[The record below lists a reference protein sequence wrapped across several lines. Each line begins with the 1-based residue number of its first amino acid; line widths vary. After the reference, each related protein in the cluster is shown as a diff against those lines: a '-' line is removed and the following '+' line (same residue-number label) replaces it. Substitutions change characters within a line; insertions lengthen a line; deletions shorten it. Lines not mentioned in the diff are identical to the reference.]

1 MRKGNAKGGA
11 EMTVRPGTHYEAM
24 DVDTP
29 PRPSAS
35 FPPSATQTADPFHFS
50 DQANAFSAAS
60 APPHPLAFDAGGFH
74 PKEAFGLADEPAIQE
89 ISMTADDGPS
99 EILDDSADKQGLE
112 VMLRED
118 EGESKSRKG
127 SGQAKKR
134 TSRRRK
140 PTTDDEG
147 TDASDADDSG
157 SGPGF
162 LDVLKAKKGRRA
174 GDSQFSF
181 QVHHHHA
188 PQGGISPGVPGLDAA
203 TAVQPPPERW
213 LRKSTPYVLLG

>member
-1 MRKGNAKGGA
+1 
-11 EMTVRPGTHYEAM
+11 
-24 DVDTP
+24 
-29 PRPSAS
+29 
-35 FPPSATQTADPFHFS
+35 
-50 DQANAFSAAS
+50 
-60 APPHPLAFDAGGFH
+60 
-74 PKEAFGLADEPAIQE
+74 
-89 ISMTADDGPS
+89 MTARARS
-99 EILDDSADKQGLE
+99 SKADKQGLE
-112 VMLRED
+112 VILRED

-134 TSRRRK
+134 ASRRRR

-147 TDASDADDSG
+147 TDASDADESG

-162 LDVLKAKKGRRA
+162 LDILKAKKGRRA

-188 PQGGISPGVPGLDAA
+188 PQGGISPGVAGVDAA